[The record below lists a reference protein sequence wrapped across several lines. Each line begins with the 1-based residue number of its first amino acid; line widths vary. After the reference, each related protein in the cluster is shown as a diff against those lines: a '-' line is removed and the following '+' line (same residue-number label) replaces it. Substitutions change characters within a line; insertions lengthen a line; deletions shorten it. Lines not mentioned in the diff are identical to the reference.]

1 MSFTT
6 TSNLQAMFAARH
18 DTAQAQ
24 IRMYDL
30 GLVMVALALVALG
43 IIMVAS
49 ASMPEGIAK
58 YNNQYFFIIRHAI
71 FSCMALITALFVLM
85 IPISWWQRFNPYLL
99 LLAFGLLVAVL
110 LVGRSVNGA
119 QRWLTIGPINIQ
131 AAEPT
136 KLFFFCFLAGY
147 LERRYAEVTE
157 NIKGFIKPLIVFFVL
172 GLCLWSQPDLGTT
185 IVMFITTLGLLFLA
199 GAKLWQFIAL
209 VFTGIVLFVTMIILE
224 EYRMRRITAFLDPW
238 ADPFGTGYQLTQSL
252 MAYGRGDWFGQGLGN
267 SIQKLQFLPEAHT
280 DFIVAIIA
288 EELGYIGIVILLGL
302 ILTMVI
308 KALFLGNRAL
318 KVQMPF
324 AAYLAYG
331 IGIWFSFQTFVN
343 IGGSAGLLPTK
354 GLTLPL
360 VSYGGSS
367 MIIMAI
373 AVALL
378 IRIDFEVRCAHLEAA
393 NKPKRK
399 TAQTIKKKA
408 SAQKSMASQDPA
420 SIDSLDEVNEI
431 DEFDD
436 FVNED
441 PASA

>member
-1 MSFTT
+1 
-6 TSNLQAMFAARH
+6 
-18 DTAQAQ
+18 
-24 IRMYDL
+24 
-30 GLVMVALALVALG
+30 
-43 IIMVAS
+43 
-49 ASMPEGIAK
+49 
-58 YNNQYFFIIRHAI
+58 
-71 FSCMALITALFVLM
+71 
-85 IPISWWQRFNPYLL
+85 
-99 LLAFGLLVAVL
+99 
-110 LVGRSVNGA
+110 
-119 QRWLTIGPINIQ
+119 
-131 AAEPT
+131 
-136 KLFFFCFLAGY
+136 
-147 LERRYAEVTE
+147 
-157 NIKGFIKPLIVFFVL
+157 
-172 GLCLWSQPDLGTT
+172 
-185 IVMFITTLGLLFLA
+185 
-199 GAKLWQFIAL
+199 
-209 VFTGIVLFVTMIILE
+209 
-224 EYRMRRITAFLDPW
+224 MRRITAFLDPW

-378 IRIDFEVRCAHLEAA
+378 IRIDFEVRCAQLEAA

-408 SAQKSMASQDPA
+408 SAQKAMASQDTA
-420 SIDSLDEVNEI
+420 SIDSLDEITEI

-436 FVNED
+436 VVNEE
-441 PASA
+441 PANA